1 MNPIAIRPARDRR
14 GEIGS
19 EPNGA
24 GNGFK
29 TDPRTRADDLPRK
42 RKRRFRGDRHL
53 YLRFRRFSIADRTR
67 PIHLIPNRFDHRRRH
82 NHPGR
87 SSPHSI
93 ESRRP
98 FHKISEYCI
107 SVSRNPLKIKLSRIP
122 NPPPIIFEKAA
133 KRVLQFDC
141 AVVSL
146 RDIDRSTCFRHVM
159 KITAIDRVSANS
171 PLRPRVV
178 LWFVLNRG

>member
-1 MNPIAIRPARDRR
+1 MFKNFFVKYHDSMNPIAIRPARDRR

-67 PIHLIPNRFDHRRRH
+67 PKDSFQREAIGLISIARLIIERSFRLDERDRSSLIARRFDRTRLQNQPRLCT
-82 NHPGR
+82 PKSTR
-87 SSPHSI
+87 SPRSFHDIRQSP
-93 ESRRP
+93 R
-98 FHKISEYCI
+98 
-107 SVSRNPLKIKLSRIP
+107 VLSRKSL
-122 NPPPIIFEKAA
+122 NNKPIA
-133 KRVLQFDC
+133 
-141 AVVSL
+141 
-146 RDIDRSTCFRHVM
+146 
-159 KITAIDRVSANS
+159 
-171 PLRPRVV
+171 
-178 LWFVLNRG
+178 